1 MMRLVVDTNV
11 IVAAVRSDRGAS
23 RRLLIAAL
31 EGRYRLLVSA
41 SLLIEYEAVLK
52 REEQRAA
59 SGASVD
65 DIDAILD
72 ALARIA
78 EPVEISYLWRPQLAD
93 PGDELVLE
101 AAVNGGAEAIASF
114 DVHHL
119 HHAAARIAIE
129 VARPVAIL
137 RRLEK

>member
-1 MMRLVVDTNV
+1 M
-11 IVAAVRSDRGAS
+11 
-23 RRLLIAAL
+23 
-31 EGRYRLLVSA
+31 VSA

-52 REEQRAA
+52 RDEQRAA

-101 AAVNGGAEAIASF
+101 TAVNGGAEAIASF
-114 DVHHL
+114 DVRHL
-119 HHAAARIAIE
+119 RRAAARFAIE
-129 VARPVAIL
+129 VARPVIIL
-137 RRLEK
+137 RS